1 MQSIQHAISEAM
13 RLIAAIEAGSMSK
26 AEITSQVSQL
36 FSNEVS
42 ARGFMAA
49 LGTSNVVLSGE
60 ANEGLLD
67 GLRQHQE
74 VAYDLLVKNIIM
86 SASAAVNHA
95 ENGHPEQEAESDHV
109 TNRCVEIAKQL
120 NDPSL
125 IAKVEE
131 VLAAI
136 HHYEIDPKTKHDA
149 HAVWFNF
156 FERWGY
162 EGRHLKAAKPHVDGL
177 LEQLKM
183 Q

>member
-1 MQSIQHAISEAM
+1 MQTIQHAISEAM
-13 RLIAAIEAGSMSK
+13 RLIAAIEAGTLSK
-26 AEITSQVSQL
+26 EEITKQVSEL

-86 SASAAVNHA
+86 SASASVNHL
-95 ENGHPEQEAESDHV
+95 ENGQAEQAAESDHV

-120 NDPSL
+120 NDPAL

-136 HHYEIDPKTKHDA
+136 HHYEVDPKTKHDA

>member
-1 MQSIQHAISEAM
+1 
-13 RLIAAIEAGSMSK
+13 
-26 AEITSQVSQL
+26 VSQL

-95 ENGHPEQEAESDHV
+95 ENGKPEQQAESERV
-109 TNRCVEIAKQL
+109 S
-120 NDPSL
+120 PS
-125 IAKVEE
+125 A
-131 VLAAI
+131 VLKL
-136 HHYEIDPKTKHDA
+136 PK
-149 HAVWFNF
+149 N
-156 FERWGY
+156 
-162 EGRHLKAAKPHVDGL
+162 
-177 LEQLKM
+177 
-183 Q
+183 

>member
-13 RLIAAIEAGSMSK
+13 RLIAAIEAGTMSK
-26 AEITSQVSQL
+26 TEITSQVSQL
-36 FSNEVS
+36 FDNEVS

-60 ANEGLLD
+60 ANDGLLD

-95 ENGHPEQEAESDHV
+95 ENGQPEQEAESDHV

-120 NDPSL
+120 KDPSL

-136 HHYEIDPKTKHDA
+136 HHYEVDPKTKHDA

-183 Q
+183 K